1 MPAAS
6 FLSYPRVDL
15 TRLNPP
21 PADLRP
27 STRPYASHRSRS
39 PAVSFQFIPPCTHPP
54 LSLTPPVNHHTC
66 AYLLASATH
75 PPATGS
81 RGTRRN
87 AAKRPSLFFSPSA
100 RSSYP
105 GVNLTRPN
113 VPPPCSRHRQQG
125 SPRLIVPVHHTPPS
139 LLHHPP
145 PSTTREEAPNAA
157 KPPLLQ
163 HRFLA
168 CDHHPLPSPT
178 TTARARSSYPG
189 VRENPPPCTPHHTP
203 PPHPPHQ
210 HHAEEETNAAKRPTP
225 APPLAASSS
234 LTPRVDCSTRPPA
247 VSFTPHSTPAP
258 VPSSRT
264 PPPPVAR
271 LNPPTCWPATVHPPL
286 RQPPLAL
293 AAAPAG
299 GSVV

>member
-54 LSLTPPVNHHTC
+54 LSLTPPVNRHTC

-105 GVNLTRPN
+105 GVNLTRLN

-125 SPRLIVPVHHTPPS
+125 SPRLIVPVHHTPHPCYTT
-139 LLHHPP
+139 HHL
-145 PSTTREEAPNAA
+145 APRG
-157 KPPLLQ
+157 KK
-163 HRFLA
+163 H
-168 CDHHPLPSPT
+168 
-178 TTARARSSYPG
+178 
-189 VRENPPPCTPHHTP
+189 
-203 PPHPPHQ
+203 
-210 HHAEEETNAAKRPTP
+210 
-225 APPLAASSS
+225 
-234 LTPRVDCSTRPPA
+234 LT
-247 VSFTPHSTPAP
+247 
-258 VPSSRT
+258 
-264 PPPPVAR
+264 R
-271 LNPPTCWPATVHPPL
+271 LNPHSCNTASWPATTTPYHPQ
-286 RQPPLAL
+286 QPPPAL
-293 AAAPAG
+293 AAVLQAVERSDRLGYGVGPLLGLASSG
-299 GSVV
+299 GVWWGRRLLACRRFS